1 MKERLRALRS
11 DHSRDRRNMGT
22 PHGQTE
28 SVEPSRGDVL
38 ITSEAGRHFLSVVPK
53 PHCLSFKDI
62 RSAIEFARKWTD
74 AKGCR
79 VWHSANGTTA
89 RMPIGLESTED

>member
-11 DHSRDRRNMGT
+11 AA
-22 PHGQTE
+22 QTD

-53 PHCLSFKDI
+53 PHCLSFKDMS
-62 RSAIEFARKWTD
+62 SAIEFARKWTD
-74 AKGCR
+74 AKGCG
-79 VWHSANGTTA
+79 VWHSANGATV
-89 RMPIGLESTED
+89 RIPIGLGESIED